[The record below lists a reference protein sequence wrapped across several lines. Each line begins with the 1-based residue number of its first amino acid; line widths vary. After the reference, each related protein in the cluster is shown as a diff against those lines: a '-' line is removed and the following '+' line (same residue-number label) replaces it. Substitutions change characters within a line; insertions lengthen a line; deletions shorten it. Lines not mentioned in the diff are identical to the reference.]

1 MKKTQINNII
11 NEKVAATTNNR
22 KMQRIIGNC
31 YKQMYAKKWIV
42 CGKKK
47 WTIQIRCPFMIKA
60 LQKMGRIETYMS

>member
-31 YKQMYAKKWIV
+31 YKQMYAKKWII
-42 CGKKK
+42 CGKKNGQFK
-47 WTIQIRCPFMIKA
+47 FDA
-60 LQKMGRIETYMS
+60 HL